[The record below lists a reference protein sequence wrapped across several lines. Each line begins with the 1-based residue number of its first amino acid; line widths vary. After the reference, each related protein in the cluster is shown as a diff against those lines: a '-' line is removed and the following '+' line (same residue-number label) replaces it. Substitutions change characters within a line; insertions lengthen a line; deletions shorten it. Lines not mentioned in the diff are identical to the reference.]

1 MQNKSCGKFDL
12 AHWNIIYQTFKVQ
25 RSGQFEKS
33 AHWEESMIANATT
46 APSATPSNSFRWM
59 QLIIGVV
66 CMAMIANL
74 QYGWTYFVAP
84 MAKANSW
91 DVAGIQIA
99 FSIFVAL
106 ETWLTPLEGWIVDSL
121 GPRGPRLMVAAGGIL
136 VAIGWLIN
144 AKAGSLQALYGG
156 AVVSGIGAGAIY
168 ATCVGN
174 AVKWF
179 PDRRGLAVG
188 LTAAGFGAGA
198 AVTVIPIQMMIASIG
213 YADTFF
219 WFALGQGAI
228 IFVLAWF
235 LRPPLPGEVASGS
248 AVKVLQSKTSSTP
261 GQMLSSPVFWLL
273 YVMFIL
279 VSASGLMVTAQI
291 ALIAKDFGVAQT
303 VVLFGFTTL
312 IVAGVIDNLA
322 NGGARP
328 FFGWVSDQIGRE
340 YTMAIAFSAGG
351 VAYWLLGTAGTTPW
365 TFVICAALIFFTWG
379 EIFSLFPSTCTDMFG
394 PKYATTNTSLL
405 YTAKGLAAFVVPLA
419 NILKAYT
426 GNWHAVFAAASIMNF
441 IVVLMALFIVRPM
454 RISISAKEN
463 KSAVGQPAE

>member
-1 MQNKSCGKFDL
+1 
-12 AHWNIIYQTFKVQ
+12 
-25 RSGQFEKS
+25 
-33 AHWEESMIANATT
+33 
-46 APSATPSNSFRWM
+46 M
-59 QLIIGVV
+59 QLVIGVV

-74 QYGWTYFVAP
+74 QYGWTYFVGP
-84 MAKANSW
+84 MAKAHSW
-91 DVAGIQIA
+91 DVGGIQIA

-106 ETWLTPLEGWIVDSL
+106 ETWLTPVQGWIVDSL
-121 GPRGPRLMVAAGGIL
+121 GPQRGPKLMVAACGVL

-144 AKAGSLQALYGG
+144 AEANSLGMLYFG
-156 AVVSGIGAGAIY
+156 AVVSGIGAGGIY

-198 AVTVIPIQMMIASIG
+198 AVTVIPIQMMIASVG

-228 IFVLAWF
+228 IFVVAWL
-235 LRPPLPGEVASGS
+235 LRSPEPGEVPSASR
-248 AVKVLQSKTSSTP
+248 VKVLQSKFSSAPTE
-261 GQMLSSPVFWLL
+261 MLRSPVFWLL
-273 YVMFIL
+273 YVMFVL
-279 VSASGLMVTAQI
+279 VSASGLMVAAQI
-291 ALIAKDFGVAQT
+291 ALIAKDYGVAQT
-303 VVLFGFTTL
+303 VVLFGATTL
-312 IVAGVIDNLA
+312 IVSGVIDNLA

-340 YTMAIAFSAGG
+340 YTMAIAFTAGG
-351 VAYWLLGTAGTTPW
+351 LAYWLLGTAGTTPW

-405 YTAKGLAAFVVPLA
+405 YTAKGLSAFVVPLA
-419 NILKAYT
+419 NVLKSHT
-426 GNWHAVFAAASIMNF
+426 GNWHTVFAVAAIMNF
-441 IVVLMALFIVRPM
+441 VVVGLALFVVRPM
-454 RISISAKEN
+454 RLSISASQAKEEP
-463 KSAVGQPAE
+463 AVGQPAE

>member
-1 MQNKSCGKFDL
+1 
-12 AHWNIIYQTFKVQ
+12 
-25 RSGQFEKS
+25 
-33 AHWEESMIANATT
+33 MIASA
-46 APSATPSNSFRWM
+46 ATPSTQAPSTGFRWM
-59 QLIIGVV
+59 QLIIGVI

-74 QYGWTYFVAP
+74 QYGWTFFVNP

-91 DVAGIQIA
+91 DVASIQVA

-106 ETWLTPLEGWIVDSL
+106 ETWLTPLQGWIVDSL
-121 GPRGPRLMVAAGGIL
+121 GPQRGPKFMVAAGGIF

-144 AKAGSLQALYGG
+144 SKASSLELLYLG
-156 AVVSGIGAGAIY
+156 AVVSGVGAGGIY

-198 AVTVIPIQMMIASIG
+198 AVTVIPIQMMIASVG
-213 YADTFF
+213 YAQTFF
-219 WFALGQGAI
+219 WFALVQGVT

-235 LRPPLPGEVASGS
+235 LRSPQPSEVPSAG
-248 AVKVLQSKTSSTP
+248 AVKVLQSKNSSTP
-261 GQMLSSPVFWLL
+261 GQMLASPIFWLL
-273 YVMFIL
+273 YIMFVL
-279 VSASGLMVTAQI
+279 VSASGLMVAAQI
-291 ALIAKDFGVAQT
+291 AVIAKDYGVATT
-303 VVLFGFTTL
+303 VLLFGASTL
-312 IVAGVIDNLA
+312 TVAGIIDNLA

-340 YTMAIAFSAGG
+340 YTMAIAFTAGG
-351 VAYWLLGTAGTTPW
+351 AAYWLLGTAGTTPW

-405 YTAKGLAAFVVPLA
+405 YTAKGLSAFVVPLA
-419 NILKAYT
+419 NVLKSYT
-426 GNWHAVFAAASIMNF
+426 GDWHAVFAVAAVMNF
-441 IVVLMALFIVRPM
+441 IVVAMALFVVRPM
-454 RISISAKEN
+454 RLSISRSEN
-463 KSAVGQPAE
+463 KEKSPVGQPAE